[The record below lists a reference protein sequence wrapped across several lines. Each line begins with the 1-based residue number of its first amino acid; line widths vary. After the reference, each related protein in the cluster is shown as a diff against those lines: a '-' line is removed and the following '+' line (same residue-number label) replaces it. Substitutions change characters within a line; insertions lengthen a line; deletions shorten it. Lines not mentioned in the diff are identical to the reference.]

1 MKNLIETCTCKLLI
15 LLAFLPTTICG
26 TQDEAQRDCDFFEAF
41 EKKALSAFHQYWTL
55 VRPRH
60 PSLFIIGFFSS
71 IFWVYFL
78 KIIHLNFIHLYV
90 NLGLVSVCLGW
101 VLIPS

>member
-26 TQDEAQRDCDFFEAF
+26 TPDEAQRDCDFLKVF

-55 VRPRH
+55 LRPRQ
-60 PSLFIIGFFSS
+60 PSLFVIFFFIIGFFHP
-71 IFWVYFL
+71 YFGC
-78 KIIHLNFIHLYV
+78 FF
-90 NLGLVSVCLGW
+90 
-101 VLIPS
+101 